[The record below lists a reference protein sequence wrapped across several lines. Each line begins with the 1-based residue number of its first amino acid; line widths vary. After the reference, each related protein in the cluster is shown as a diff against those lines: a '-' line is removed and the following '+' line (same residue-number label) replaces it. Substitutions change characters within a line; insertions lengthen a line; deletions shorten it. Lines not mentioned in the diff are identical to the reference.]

1 MFSTPSPKTPH
12 LPAVE
17 GECGDFPVGIGGVV
31 TFQKSRLADTV
42 REMELDDLGARNRL
56 FLWLTPVPYRGQR
69 NESRIYSLYLQQNRS
84 AERHDTPEEVAAA
97 TTRNARRM
105 PGFDAARQ
113 TTNDHSSPTESD
125 MKSSILIIYTG
136 GTIGMK
142 NDAETGALVPFD
154 FSAIYDEF
162 PSLKRLN
169 VDIDVLTM
177 DPVIDSSNVT
187 PANWAALAELIRD
200 NYARYD
206 GFVVLHGTDT
216 MSYTASAMSFMLENL
231 AKPVVFTG
239 SQIPIGVLRTDGREN
254 LITAIEIAGA
264 HIGGRP
270 EVPEVSLYFQ
280 NRLFR
285 ANRTTK
291 RSAEALSAFRSYNYP
306 PLAEVGVNI
315 AYNLP
320 AILHPTEIS
329 PQLRIATRLADGIEV
344 VKLFP
349 GLGENILRA
358 MLSAPGLRAVVL
370 ETFGAGNAPTNEWFI
385 RVLKEAIG
393 RGIIILN
400 ITQCGGGKVSMEL
413 YETGLRL
420 QEIGVLCGHDMT
432 TEAAVTKL
440 MYVLGLDLPDDRT
453 RALLRRP
460 LRGEFTA

>member
-1 MFSTPSPKTPH
+1 MKT
-12 LPAVE
+12 
-17 GECGDFPVGIGGVV
+17 D
-31 TFQKSRLADTV
+31 AD
-42 REMELDDLGARNRL
+42 
-56 FLWLTPVPYRGQR
+56 
-69 NESRIYSLYLQQNRS
+69 
-84 AERHDTPEEVAAA
+84 
-97 TTRNARRM
+97 
-105 PGFDAARQ
+105 
-113 TTNDHSSPTESD
+113 
-125 MKSSILIIYTG
+125 
-136 GTIGMK
+136 
-142 NDAETGALVPFD
+142 TGALVPFD
-154 FSAIYDEF
+154 FSGIYEEF

-169 VDIDVLTM
+169 VDIDVHTLS
-177 DPVIDSSNVT
+177 PVIDSSNVS
-187 PANWAALAELIRD
+187 PENWVTLAELIRD

-216 MSYTASAMSFMLENL
+216 MSYTASALSFMLENL

-264 HIGGRP
+264 QLDGRP

-320 AILHPTEIS
+320 AIRRPEEY
-329 PQLRIATRLADGIEV
+329 PRELRIATRLSGGIELI
-344 VKLFP
+344 KLFP
-349 GLGENILRA
+349 GLDERILRA

-370 ETFGAGNAPTNEWFI
+370 ETFGAGNAPTSEWFI
-385 RVLKEAIG
+385 RVLEEAIG
-393 RGIIILN
+393 RGIILLN
-400 ITQCGGGKVSMEL
+400 ITQCGGGQVSMGL
-413 YETGLRL
+413 YDTGLRL
-420 QEIGVLCGHDMT
+420 QRIGALCGYDMT

-440 MYVLGLDLPDDRT
+440 MYVLGLGLGT
-453 RALLRRP
+453 EETHKLLRVS

>member
-1 MFSTPSPKTPH
+1 M
-12 LPAVE
+12 
-17 GECGDFPVGIGGVV
+17 
-31 TFQKSRLADTV
+31 R
-42 REMELDDLGARNRL
+42 
-56 FLWLTPVPYRGQR
+56 
-69 NESRIYSLYLQQNRS
+69 
-84 AERHDTPEEVAAA
+84 
-97 TTRNARRM
+97 
-105 PGFDAARQ
+105 
-113 TTNDHSSPTESD
+113 
-125 MKSSILIIYTG
+125 SSILIIYTG

-142 NDAETGALVPFD
+142 TDADTGALVPFD
-154 FSAIYDEF
+154 FSGIYEEF

-169 VDIDVLTM
+169 VDIDVHTLS
-177 DPVIDSSNVT
+177 PVIDSSNVS
-187 PANWAALAELIRD
+187 PENWVTLAELIRD

-216 MSYTASAMSFMLENL
+216 MSYTASALSFMLENL

-264 HIGGRP
+264 QLDGRP

-320 AILHPTEIS
+320 AIRRPEEY
-329 PQLRIATRLADGIEV
+329 PRELRIATRLSGGIELI
-344 VKLFP
+344 KLFP
-349 GLGENILRA
+349 GLDERILRA

-370 ETFGAGNAPTNEWFI
+370 ETFGAGNAPTSEWFI
-385 RVLKEAIG
+385 RVLEEAIG
-393 RGIIILN
+393 RGIILLN
-400 ITQCGGGKVSMEL
+400 ITQCGGGQVSMGL
-413 YETGLRL
+413 YDTGLRL
-420 QEIGVLCGHDMT
+420 QRIGALCGYDMT

-440 MYVLGLDLPDDRT
+440 MYVLGLGLEEEET
-453 RALLRRP
+453 RERLRIP